1 MAMSEAALAQKIIE
15 VMTTIRVEENDP
27 DHSMNEFAQ
36 KLAAAIVTEVKKMT
50 IVATAPNGPVTIVS
64 IN

>member
-1 MAMSEAALAQKIIE
+1 MAMSETILKQKIID

-36 KLAAAIVTEVKKMT
+36 QLASAIITEVKKMT
-50 IVATAPNGPVTIVS
+50 IVANAPNGPVTIVS